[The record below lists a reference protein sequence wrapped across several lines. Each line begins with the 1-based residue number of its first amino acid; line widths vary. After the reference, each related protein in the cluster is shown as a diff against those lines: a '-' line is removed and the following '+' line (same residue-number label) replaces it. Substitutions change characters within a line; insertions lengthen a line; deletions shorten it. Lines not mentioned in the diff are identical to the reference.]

1 MQGNVQTALIGIVSK
16 VEHTATYCESV
27 ARNAHEPLSSCR
39 QLGASETDLAAEFHC
54 FEKPNRVALIGDDL
68 RLPDDGD
75 RQQAHQKYA
84 ERKRDIGVRLSCRE
98 TKGANQPSHKDL
110 LVPLVL
116 RSFVHAAKLSVR
128 TSTLEQSQFHRAA
141 IEQGRNSLAKFSIF
155 SRCVKLPGRIT
166 EICTADIR

>member
-1 MQGNVQTALIGIVSK
+1 MAKCARRPIVCCPF
-16 VEHTATYCESV
+16 AGDL
-27 ARNAHEPLSSCR
+27 A
-39 QLGASETDLAAEFHC
+39 ASETDLAAEFHC

-116 RSFVHAAKLSVR
+116 RSLFTLHKAFGEDKHIGAISVPPCDDWAGP
-128 TSTLEQSQFHRAA
+128 QFIGEIQHF
-141 IEQGRNSLAKFSIF
+141 LAL
-155 SRCVKLPGRIT
+155 R
-166 EICTADIR
+166 